1 MEKNTSASILKIS
14 LVGPECTGKST
25 LASLLAKYYDT
36 VWVPEYARE
45 YIDRL
50 DRPYQESDL
59 PTIAKGQVA
68 LEDEM
73 IKMANRLLIC
83 DTDLTV
89 IKIWSEHKYGAC
101 YPEVLELYNSRP
113 YDLHI
118 LTGIDVPWD
127 DDPQRENPQ
136 LRQFFYDTFKN
147 ELIQHGANF
156 IEISGTHYERQKL
169 AVKAIDE
176 LLEQGAMQ

>member
-1 MEKNTSASILKIS
+1 MEKVSEGVKVKKIV

-36 VWVPEYARE
+36 VWVPEYARQ

-50 DRPYQESDL
+50 DRPYQEIDL
-59 PTIAKGQVA
+59 PIIAKGQIE
-68 LEDEM
+68 LEDTL
-73 IKMANRLLIC
+73 INKANKLLIC

-101 YPEVLELYNSRP
+101 YEEILTQYKKRK
-113 YDLHI
+113 YDLYI
-118 LTGIDVPWD
+118 LTGIDIPWD
-127 DDPQRENPQ
+127 DDPQRENPH
-136 LRQFFYDTFKN
+136 LREFFYDAFKHDLQQR
-147 ELIQHGANF
+147 ELPF
-156 IEISGTHYERQKL
+156 IEVAGDHYTRKKL

-176 LLEQGAMQ
+176 LLASQ